1 MLALA
6 EVLKCLKWFCRTM
19 QPQAGRRTVCR
30 EQNPSAWGRNSGL
43 SEISFYLPI
52 LELDISLQLPNM
64 AISNALLQFLE
75 SEKIL
80 GDMKLIEPDPFAI

>member
-1 MLALA
+1 MKFPHK
-6 EVLKCLKWFCRTM
+6 EEERR
-19 QPQAGRRTVCR
+19 QA
-30 EQNPSAWGRNSGL
+30 
-43 SEISFYLPI
+43 FYLPI